1 MPADESR
8 SPPAEDLPYR
18 IELWRAGDGNGG
30 AIEDG
35 SGGAIERVVARAASV
50 QLAHA
55 IFRAVRNEHP
65 ERRIT
70 LREGE
75 KIVADSRED

>member
-1 MPADESR
+1 MSADASH

-18 IELWRAGDGNGG
+18 VELWGDGHG
-30 AIEDG
+30 
-35 SGGAIERVVARAASV
+35 IERVVARAASV

-55 IFRAVRNEHP
+55 IFRAVCNEHP
-65 ERRIT
+65 GRRMT

>member
-1 MPADESR
+1 MSVEESR
-8 SPPAEDLPYR
+8 SAPPEDLPYR
-18 IELWRAGDGNGG
+18 IELWADGDRRG
-30 AIEDG
+30 
-35 SGGAIERVVARAASV
+35 IERVVARAASV

-65 ERRIT
+65 GRRIT

-75 KIVADSRED
+75 KIVADSREA

>member
-1 MPADESR
+1 MPADEAH

-18 IELWRAGDGNGG
+18 VELWGDG
-30 AIEDG
+30 DG
-35 SGGAIERVVARAASV
+35 SGGAIERVVARAASI

-75 KIVADSRED
+75 RIVADSREDAG

>member
-1 MPADESR
+1 MSADESH

-18 IELWRAGDGNGG
+18 VELWGEGD
-30 AIEDG
+30 
-35 SGGAIERVVARAASV
+35 AIERVVARAASV

-75 KIVADSRED
+75 RIVADSREA